1 MNENIAKAVDAIRRG
16 ELTERAACRKFK
28 VNRSHLRI
36 KLRDAHIK
44 ELKSQRFVKP
54 DGTLLLFDLHI
65 PHHDMFAID
74 LAVEYAKKHFNIKH
88 IILGGDFLDCE
99 ALSRFDKSKDTRKF
113 SDEIYAAN
121 SFLRGILAE
130 FPGAD
135 ITYIVGNHE
144 ERIEKY
150 VLKNAPELA
159 ELPGLALPDLLD
171 FSEKGIKL
179 VDNRKELEVYGT
191 PFQYH
196 GWRILHGH
204 ELGIC
209 PVTDPARR
217 YLERAKTNVIVG
229 HIHKTDSRIMTTLD
243 GQTIKCCSVGTL
255 AKRNPQYMPFNGW
268 VQGFAVMEHSDIW
281 YVPDIVHNFSIC
293 NGAVI

>member
-1 MNENIAKAVDAIRRG
+1 MNENIANAVSAVRKG

-36 KLRDAHIK
+36 KLRDAQIK
-44 ELKSQRFVKP
+44 DLASQKSVKP
-54 DGTLLLFDLHI
+54 DGTLLLFDIHI
-65 PHHDMFAID
+65 PHHDTSAISI
-74 LAVEYAKKHFNIKH
+74 AVDYAKKHFDIKH
-88 IILGGDFLDCE
+88 IIFGGDLLDCE
-99 ALSRFDKSKDTRKF
+99 ALSRFEKSKDTRKF

-121 SFLRGILAE
+121 SFLREILAE
-130 FPGAD
+130 FPGIGA
-135 ITYIVGNHE
+135 TYIMGNHE

-150 VLKNAPELA
+150 ILKNAPELA

-171 FSEKGIKL
+171 FSGKSIQL
-179 VDNRKELEVYGT
+179 VDNRKILEALGSA
-191 PFQYH
+191 FRYH
-196 GWRILHGH
+196 GWSILHGH

-243 GQTIKCCSVGTL
+243 GQIIKCCSVGTL
-255 AKRNPQYMPFNGW
+255 AKRNPKYMPFNAW
-268 VQGFAVMEHSDIW
+268 IQGFAVMEHSDSW
-281 YVPDIVHNFSIC
+281 YMPDIVHNFSIC
-293 NGAVI
+293 NGTVI